1 VTDRF
6 DHRATI
12 DLDYGESP
20 DEPSASD
27 GAPSSE
33 ATARLVATSL
43 SQDVGRIGGD
53 RSRTAVERSGA
64 VVTLEIAATDLTA
77 LRAAVNTWLSL
88 ASVAERVAGHASK
101 WAADRTAA

>member
-1 VTDRF
+1 VSDRF
-6 DHRATI
+6 EHRTTI

-20 DEPSASD
+20 DEAPASD
-27 GAPSSE
+27 GPPFSD

-43 SQDVGRIGGD
+43 SQDMGGIGGD
-53 RSRTAVERSGA
+53 RSRTAVDRSGA
-64 VVTLEIAATDLTA
+64 VVTVDIAAADLTA

-88 ASVAERVAGHASK
+88 ASVAERVAGHASQ